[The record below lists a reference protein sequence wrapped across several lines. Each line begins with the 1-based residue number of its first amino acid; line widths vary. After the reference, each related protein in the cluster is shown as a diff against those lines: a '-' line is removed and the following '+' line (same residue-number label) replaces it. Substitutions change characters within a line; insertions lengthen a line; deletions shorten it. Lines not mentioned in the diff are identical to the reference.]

1 MVSSQDIRGY
11 YAYALTRFCDIII
24 QSLKGEFFFRLRTEI
39 GPLLKSKLGIML
51 LDASEKCAVLL
62 AIDTH
67 LLERREQLLQER
79 KVIAEA
85 REWLQKVVA
94 GEW

>member
-1 MVSSQDIRGY
+1 M
-11 YAYALTRFCDIII
+11 
-24 QSLKGEFFFRLRTEI
+24 LKT
-39 GPLLKSKLGIML
+39 KLGIML
-51 LDASEKCAVLL
+51 PDASEKCAVLL

-67 LLERREQLLQER
+67 LLERREQLLREK
-79 KVIAEA
+79 KVITEA